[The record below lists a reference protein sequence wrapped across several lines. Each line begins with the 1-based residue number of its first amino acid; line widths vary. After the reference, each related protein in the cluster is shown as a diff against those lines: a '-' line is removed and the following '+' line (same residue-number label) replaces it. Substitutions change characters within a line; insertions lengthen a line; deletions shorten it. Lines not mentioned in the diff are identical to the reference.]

1 MREVITAKG
10 KVLNMAALASANEKE
25 IAVGNMDVNARGDVL
40 KSGRRGEIIIKNEK
54 VQQAYYEVSKPASE
68 KVSIKQEPVSVKQAK
83 KTQSKGKVKKTYNKV
98 TKRTGIDEP
107 GIVDRRTIEKPDG
120 TMVEEI
126 EFSDGSIKEEEV

>member
-40 KSGRRGEIIIKNEK
+40 KSGRRGEIVIQNEE
-54 VQQAYYEVSKPASE
+54 VQQAYYDATKPASE
-68 KVSIKQEPVSVKQAK
+68 KVSIKQEPVPVKAE
-83 KTQSKGKVKKTYNKV
+83 KTQDKIKKTYKKT

>member
-40 KSGRRGEIIIKNEK
+40 KSGRRGEIVIQNEE
-54 VQQAYYEVSKPASE
+54 VQQAYYDAIKPASE
-68 KVSIKQEPVSVKQAK
+68 IVSIKQDPVPVKAE
-83 KTQSKGKVKKTYNKV
+83 KTQSNVKKTYNKIKKTTV
-98 TKRTGIDEP
+98 IYEP

-126 EFSDGSIKEEEV
+126 EFSDGSIKEEEI

>member
-40 KSGRRGEIIIKNEK
+40 KPGRRGEIIIKNEK
-54 VQQAYYEVSKPASE
+54 VQQAYYEASKPASE
-68 KVSIKQEPVSVKQAK
+68 EVSIKQEPKPVKAE
-83 KTQSKGKVKKTYNKV
+83 KTQDKIKKTYKKT

-126 EFSDGSIKEEEV
+126 EFSDSSKKEEKV

>member
-1 MREVITAKG
+1 MREVVTAKG

-54 VQQAYYEVSKPASE
+54 VQQAYYEATKPASE
-68 KVSIKQEPVSVKQAK
+68 KVSIKQEPRPVKQAEK
-83 KTQSKGKVKKTYNKV
+83 IQSKVKKTYNKI

>member
-10 KVLNMAALASANEKE
+10 KVLNMAALAAANEKE

-40 KSGRRGEIIIKNEK
+40 KSGRRGEIIIQNEE
-54 VQQAYYEVSKPASE
+54 VQQAYYEATKPASE
-68 KVSIKQEPVSVKQAK
+68 TVSIKQEPAPRKQAEN
-83 KTQSKGKVKKTYNKV
+83 TQSKVKKTYNKI

>member
-40 KSGRRGEIIIKNEK
+40 KSGRRGEIVIQNEE
-54 VQQAYYEVSKPASE
+54 VQQAYYDASKPASE
-68 KVSIKQEPVSVKQAK
+68 EVSIKQEPTPVKAE
-83 KTQSKGKVKKTYNKV
+83 KTQDKIKKTYKKT

>member
-1 MREVITAKG
+1 MREVVTAKG
-10 KVLNMAALASANEKE
+10 RVLNMAALASANEKE
-25 IAVGNMDVNARGDVL
+25 IAVGNMDINARGDIL
-40 KSGRRGEIIIKNEK
+40 KPGRRGEIVIPNEK
-54 VQQAYYEVSKPASE
+54 VQQAYYEASKPASE
-68 KVSIKQEPVSVKQAK
+68 EVSIKQEPKPVKAE
-83 KTQSKGKVKKTYNKV
+83 KTQDKIKKTYKKT

>member
-40 KSGRRGEIIIKNEK
+40 KPGRRGEIVIQNEE
-54 VQQAYYEVSKPASE
+54 VQQAYYEATKPAIE
-68 KVSIKQEPVSVKQAK
+68 EVSIKQEPAPVKAK
-83 KTQSKGKVKKTYNKV
+83 KTQSKVKTTYNKV

-126 EFSDGSIKEEEV
+126 EFSDGSIKEEEI

>member
-25 IAVGNMDVNARGDVL
+25 IAVGNMDVNARGDIL
-40 KSGRRGEIIIKNEK
+40 KSGRRGEIVIQNEE
-54 VQQAYYEVSKPASE
+54 VQQAYYDATKPASE
-68 KVSIKQEPVSVKQAK
+68 TVSIKQEPTPVKQAK
-83 KTQSKGKVKKTYNKV
+83 KTQDNIKKTYNKV

>member
-1 MREVITAKG
+1 MC
-10 KVLNMAALASANEKE
+10 
-25 IAVGNMDVNARGDVL
+25 
-40 KSGRRGEIIIKNEK
+40 
-54 VQQAYYEVSKPASE
+54 
-68 KVSIKQEPVSVKQAK
+68 
-83 KTQSKGKVKKTYNKV
+83 KTHKIKKTYKKT

>member
-1 MREVITAKG
+1 MREVVTAKG

-54 VQQAYYEVSKPASE
+54 VQQAYYEATKPASE
-68 KVSIKQEPVSVKQAK
+68 KVSIKQEPRPVKQAEK
-83 KTQSKGKVKKTYNKV
+83 IQSKVKKTYNKV

>member
-40 KSGRRGEIIIKNEK
+40 KPGRRGEIVIQNEK
-54 VQQAYYEVSKPASE
+54 VQQAYYEASNPASE
-68 KVSIKQEPVSVKQAK
+68 EVSIKQEPAPVKQAEK
-83 KTQSKGKVKKTYNKV
+83 KQSKVKKTYNKV

>member
-40 KSGRRGEIIIKNEK
+40 KPGRRGEIVIQNEK
-54 VQQAYYEVSKPASE
+54 VQQAYYEASKPASE
-68 KVSIKQEPVSVKQAK
+68 EVSIKQEPTPVKAK
-83 KTQSKGKVKKTYNKV
+83 KTQSKVKKTYNKV

>member
-1 MREVITAKG
+1 MREVVTAKG

-40 KSGRRGEIIIKNEK
+40 KSGRRGEIVIQNEE
-54 VQQAYYEVSKPASE
+54 VQQAYYDAIKPASE
-68 KVSIKQEPVSVKQAK
+68 TVSIKQDPVPVKAEK
-83 KTQSKGKVKKTYNKV
+83 IQSNVKKTYKKT

-107 GIVDRRTIEKPDG
+107 GIVDRRTVEKSDG
-120 TMVEEI
+120 TIVEEI

>member
-40 KSGRRGEIIIKNEK
+40 KSGRRGEIVIQNEE
-54 VQQAYYEVSKPASE
+54 VQQAYYEASKPASE
-68 KVSIKQEPVSVKQAK
+68 KVSIKQEPTPVKAK
-83 KTQSKGKVKKTYNKV
+83 KTQDKIKKTYKKT

-107 GIVDRRTIEKPDG
+107 GIVDRRTIEKSDG
-120 TMVEEI
+120 TIVEEI

>member
-1 MREVITAKG
+1 MREVVTAKG

-54 VQQAYYEVSKPASE
+54 VQQAYYEASKPASE
-68 KVSIKQEPVSVKQAK
+68 EVSITQEPAPVKAK
-83 KTQSKGKVKKTYNKV
+83 KTQSKVNTTNNKV

-107 GIVDRRTIEKPDG
+107 GIVDRRTVEKLDG

-126 EFSDGSIKEEEV
+126 EFSDGSIKEEEI

>member
-1 MREVITAKG
+1 MREVVTAKG

-25 IAVGNMDVNARGDVL
+25 IAVGNMDVNAKGDVL
-40 KSGRRGEIIIKNEK
+40 KSGRRGEIVIQNEE
-54 VQQAYYEVSKPASE
+54 VQQAYYDATKPASE
-68 KVSIKQEPVSVKQAK
+68 KVSIKQEPVPAK
-83 KTQSKGKVKKTYNKV
+83 KTENTQSKVKKTYNKV

-120 TMVEEI
+120 TIVEEI

>member
-10 KVLNMAALASANEKE
+10 RVLNMAALASANEKE

-40 KSGRRGEIIIKNEK
+40 KSGRRGEIVIQNEE
-54 VQQAYYEVSKPASE
+54 VQQAYYDAIKPASE
-68 KVSIKQEPVSVKQAK
+68 IVSIKQDPVPVKVE
-83 KTQSKGKVKKTYNKV
+83 KTQSNVKKTYKKT

-126 EFSDGSIKEEEV
+126 EFSDGSIKEEEA

>member
-10 KVLNMAALASANEKE
+10 RVLNMAALASANEKE

-40 KSGRRGEIIIKNEK
+40 KPGRRGEIIIKNEK
-54 VQQAYYEVSKPASE
+54 VQQAYYEATKPASE
-68 KVSIKQEPVSVKQAK
+68 KVSIKQEPGPVKQAEK
-83 KTQSKGKVKKTYNKV
+83 KQSKVKKTYNKI

>member
-40 KSGRRGEIIIKNEK
+40 KSGRRGEIVIQNEE
-54 VQQAYYEVSKPASE
+54 VQQAYYDAIKPASE
-68 KVSIKQEPVSVKQAK
+68 TVSIKQDPVPVKAEK
-83 KTQSKGKVKKTYNKV
+83 IQSNVKKTYKKT

-107 GIVDRRTIEKPDG
+107 GIVDRRTVEKSDG
-120 TMVEEI
+120 TIVEEI